1 MVRALAY
8 KLYWKIEQKIVPG
21 LKSSQYRYQEA
32 VSDAMRPGS
41 RWLDLGCGH
50 QVFAEWMAATE
61 HEVVSRAG
69 FFVGIDVDVP
79 GIRAHRSLHNPV
91 LGNLAALP
99 FADSAFEIVTANMV
113 VEHLDRPEA
122 VLAEVYRVL
131 RPSGRFIFHTPNSKC
146 FSIRVASW
154 LPQGVKNLLI
164 RLLEARQ
171 EHDVFK
177 TFYRMNTALAV
188 AKLGAEA
195 GFKVTA
201 VRQLNSS
208 ASTVM
213 LGPVVLIELL
223 ALRILERP
231 AFARWRSNL
240 VVTLEKPC

>member
-1 MVRALAY
+1 
-8 KLYWKIEQKIVPG
+8 
-21 LKSSQYRYQEA
+21 
-32 VSDAMRPGS
+32 
-41 RWLDLGCGH
+41 
-50 QVFAEWMAATE
+50 
-61 HEVVSRAG
+61 
-69 FFVGIDVDVP
+69 
-79 GIRAHRSLHNPV
+79 
-91 LGNLAALP
+91 LGNLAALS
-99 FADSAFEIVTANMV
+99 FSDSTFEIVTANMV
-113 VEHLDRPEA
+113 VEHLDQPGA

-131 RPSGRFIFHTPNSKC
+131 RPAGLFIFHTPNSQC

-154 LPQGVKNLLI
+154 LPQRVKNLLI

-188 AKLGAEA
+188 AKLGAVA
-195 GFKVTA
+195 GFKVAA

-213 LGPVVLIELL
+213 LGPVVLVELL

-240 VVTLEKPC
+240 VVILEKRC